1 MIGKLREPR
10 KRSSR
15 LRIDKRG
22 AIPYRFLHYR
32 YLSGRNSAV
41 ECQLPKLDVAGS
53 IPVARSKLFKI
64 NLLSFPRN
72 QYFWCFPKCS
82 ILRVVPKIFFLI
94 GTSPQC
100 ESHSFVQSRY
110 HKPASVVDSTVI

>member
-15 LRIDKRG
+15 LRIDKPG

-53 IPVARSKLFKI
+53 IPVARSKF
-64 NLLSFPRN
+64 LLKN
-72 QYFWCFPKCS
+72 QVPFFGFLAEKAKSSQNVPTLKVDNRPFYLS
-82 ILRVVPKIFFLI
+82 I
-94 GTSPQC
+94 
-100 ESHSFVQSRY
+100 
-110 HKPASVVDSTVI
+110 A